1 MRRRQGARLNADL
14 PYPALQRE
22 TELRRECPL
31 RSTLEQ
37 TGMLK
42 EAQGWQVSRPHNS
55 HRLVQ
60 EQSSKRELQLEN
72 SRVLLH
78 RRDRKSTRLNS
89 SHVAISY
96 AVFCLKKNTH
106 NLSSSQPATYS

>member
-78 RRDRKSTRLNS
+78 RRLQLVSEPPRRARPVEAYQTAGPSLDR
-89 SHVAISY
+89 
-96 AVFCLKKNTH
+96 
-106 NLSSSQPATYS
+106 P